1 MKRLEEIRE
10 EYAKARGFESWEHLN
25 GDCLYDND
33 LDAIATIYAR
43 EVAQASLEKAA
54 ENSILKLTFNS
65 VKIATSS
72 TWIMPDGKLVE
83 LQKSSITNESNI
95 TLL

>member
-1 MKRLEEIRE
+1 MKRLEQIRE
-10 EYAKARGFESWEHLN
+10 EYAKTRGYKSWDRLN
-25 GDCLYDND
+25 DDCLYDRD

-54 ENSILKLTFNS
+54 DNAKIKSEIKHNAHSNYRYGSGTYRETF
-65 VKIATSS
+65 VDK
-72 TWIMPDGKLVE
+72 E
-83 LQKSSITNESNI
+83 SITNEQNI

>member
-1 MKRLEEIRE
+1 MKRLEQIIE
-10 EYAKARGFESWEHLN
+10 EYAKTRGYESWDRLN
-25 GDCLYDND
+25 DDCLYDRD

-54 ENSILKLTFNS
+54 ENAKMKYYNGHDQ
-65 VKIATSS
+65 VDKVV
-72 TWIMPDGKLVE
+72 KLVMIGADNVNIDKE
-83 LQKSSITNESNI
+83 SIINEQNI

>member
-10 EYAKARGFESWEHLN
+10 EYAKTRGFESWEHLN

-43 EVAQASLEKAA
+43 EVAQASLDKAA
-54 ENSILKLTFNS
+54 KQAKTFKNSNGGSWLDASIK
-65 VKIATSS
+65 
-72 TWIMPDGKLVE
+72 E
-83 LQKSSITNESNI
+83 ESITNPNNI
-95 TLL
+95 ILI

>member
-10 EYAKARGFESWEHLN
+10 EYAKTRGFESWEHLN

-54 ENSILKLTFNS
+54 EKLLHFIDTYNADHS
-65 VKIATSS
+65 EI
-72 TWIMPDGKLVE
+72 KLE
-83 LQKSSITNESNI
+83 ITDEQNI
-95 TLL
+95 VML